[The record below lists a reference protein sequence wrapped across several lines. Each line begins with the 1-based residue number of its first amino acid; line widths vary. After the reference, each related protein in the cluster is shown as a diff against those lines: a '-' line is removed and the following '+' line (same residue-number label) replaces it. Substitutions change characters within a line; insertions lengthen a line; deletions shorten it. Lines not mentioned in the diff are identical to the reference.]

1 MYEIDMERRMSKEN
15 KSRYAL
21 LGMLSL
27 IPMSGYDLKRT
38 ISYSIGNFWNESY
51 PQIYPLLKQ
60 LTEEGL
66 TTSRAEKTEGRPERH
81 IYTLTEKGWQ
91 ELQHWLGEPFEYQ
104 IERNELLLKLFF
116 GSQVRTEISLEH
128 VRRHR
133 AVQAELLH
141 RYEQTEATL
150 KTDMAEN
157 PKLPYWLLTLSYGKH
172 IAAALIAWC
181 DEAIALL
188 EQLAKSREKQ
198 DLAHSS

>member
-1 MYEIDMERRMSKEN
+1 MECDMSKEN

-60 LTEEGL
+60 LAEEGL
-66 TTSRAEKTEGRPERH
+66 TTSRMEKTEGRPERH

-91 ELQHWLGEPFEYQ
+91 ELQRWLEEPFEYQ
-104 IERNELLLKLFF
+104 VQRNELLLKLFF
-116 GSQVRTEISLEH
+116 GSQIRTEISLEH

-133 AVQAELLH
+133 AVQLELLSK
-141 RYEQTEATL
+141 YEQTEATL
-150 KTDMAEN
+150 KADMAEN

-172 IAAALIAWC
+172 VTRALIAWC

-188 EQLAKSREKQ
+188 EQLAQSREKQ
-198 DLAHSS
+198 GIAHS

>member
-1 MYEIDMERRMSKEN
+1 MSKVN

-60 LTEEGL
+60 MTAEGL
-66 TTSRAEKTEGRPERH
+66 TTSQAEKTEGRPERH
-81 IYTLTEKGWQ
+81 VYTLTEKGWQ
-91 ELQHWLGEPFEYQ
+91 ELQRWLAEPFEYQ
-104 IERNELLLKLFF
+104 IQRNELLLKLFF
-116 GSQVRTEISLEH
+116 GSQMRTELSIEH

-133 AVQAELLH
+133 AIQVDALLN
-141 RYEQTEATL
+141 YEQTEVEL
-150 KTDMAEN
+150 KADWAEN

-172 IAAALIAWC
+172 VSKALIDWC

-188 EQLAKSREKQ
+188 EQLTPSQEKQ
-198 DLAHSS
+198 DVTR

>member
-1 MYEIDMERRMSKEN
+1 MSKEN

-60 LTEEGL
+60 LTAEGL
-66 TTSRAEKTEGRPERH
+66 TTSQVEKTEGRPERH

-91 ELQHWLGEPFEYQ
+91 ELQRWLVEPFEYQ
-104 IERNELLLKLFF
+104 VQRNELLLKLFF
-116 GSQVRTEISLEH
+116 GSQIRTELSSEH

-133 AVQAELLH
+133 AVQVEALH
-141 RYEQTEATL
+141 KYEQTEVEL
-150 KTDMAEN
+150 KANWTGN

-172 IAAALIAWC
+172 VSKALIDWC
-181 DEAIALL
+181 DEALALL
-188 EQLAKSREKQ
+188 EQLAQGQEKQ
-198 DLAHSS
+198 NVTP